1 MANFTDEEGDVML
14 DLSSVTPKDLES
26 YTSENHALMNAL
38 QVLAEDPKN
47 IEKMFLRID
56 KKT

>member
-1 MANFTDEEGDVML
+1 ML
-14 DLSSVTPKDLES
+14 DLSSVAPKDLES

-38 QVLAEDPKN
+38 QVLAENPKN
-47 IEKMFLRID
+47 IEKLFLRID

>member
-14 DLSSVTPKDLES
+14 DLSSVAPKDLES

-38 QVLAEDPKN
+38 QVLAENPKN
-47 IEKMFLRID
+47 IEKLFLRID

>member
-38 QVLAEDPKN
+38 QVLAENPNN

-56 KKT
+56 KIT

>member
-1 MANFTDEEGDVML
+1 MAHFTDEDGYLML
-14 DLSSVTPKDLES
+14 DLSTVTPKDLES